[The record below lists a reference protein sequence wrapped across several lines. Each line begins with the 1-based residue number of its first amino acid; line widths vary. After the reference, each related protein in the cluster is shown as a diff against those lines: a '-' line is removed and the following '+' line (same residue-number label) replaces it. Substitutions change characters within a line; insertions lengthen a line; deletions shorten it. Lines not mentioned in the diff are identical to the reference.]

1 MKERLYRLTGRTAIA
16 YAGQSVKLDGRVHV
30 QPTEDMLYA
39 AGYRPMGEAQRP
51 EYDADTQYLKMTGY
65 ALCDDGTA
73 IVPLWEVVN
82 RPGVQS
88 VEKRVSDLEEALEL
102 LLSDAEESESDEQSV
117 EGAGAGV

>member
-51 EYDADTQYLKMTGY
+51 EYDAEREYLRAAGY
-65 ALCDDGTA
+65 RMSADGEE
-73 IVPLWEVVN
+73 IVPHWEVCTL
-82 RPGVQS
+82 PGMQNVRSIEQ
-88 VEKRVSDLEEALEL
+88 RVADLEAVVVTG
-102 LLSDAEESESDEQSV
+102 DR
-117 EGAGAGV
+117 